1 MAEGEYFDGKKF
13 PAIKKIVDDEGNS
26 DDLSVV
32 YPVLRSVT
40 TVDASAGGTATE
52 TAIVTVP
59 ADSIIMAVYAE
70 VITPMDGDT
79 TTTFEVGLTG
89 NIDQYVDTVD
99 FDPSAAAGTQA
110 CSLGG
115 TTNDNKV
122 AEWVAAATAIV
133 ATWTNTANMTAGS
146 IRVTVVYLPLA

>member
-1 MAEGEYFDGKKF
+1 MAKSTLFDGKEF
-13 PAIKKIVDDEGNS
+13 PAFRKVADDEGNITDQS
-26 DDLSVV
+26 KVFEAIREVV
-32 YPVLRSVT
+32 V
-40 TVDASAGGTATE
+40 VDSSAGGTATE
-52 TAIVTVP
+52 TAIFSVP

-70 VITPMDGDT
+70 VLIDMDGDT

-99 FDPSAAAGTQA
+99 FDPAGGAGTQA

-122 AEWVAAATAIV
+122 MEWVAAATPIV

-146 IRVTVVYLPLA
+146 TQVTVVYLPLA